1 MPRPIATAE
10 EFYAHALAIEREA
23 VARYRE
29 FEAWY
34 DEHGDHELSR
44 LCGRL
49 ADAEAQHERA
59 IAAECTAFQL
69 PALAPGEHCWLDR
82 GSPEAPARE
91 LFYRVVNPRQLL
103 EIALEAELA
112 ARGFFEWAAQEGN
125 PPDVREAAAGMAE
138 EESLHVEWVRAAL
151 ARHPAPIDWSRT
163 PPGDAQP
170 GALVGAEG

>member
-34 DEHGDHELSR
+34 AEHGDLELSH

-49 ADAEAQHERA
+49 AEAEAQHEHA
-59 IAAECTAFQL
+59 IAQGCAAFRL
-69 PALAPGEHCWLDR
+69 PTLAAGEHCWLDR

-91 LFYRVVNPRQLL
+91 LFYRVVSPRQLL
-103 EIALEAELA
+103 EIALDAELA

-125 PPDVREAAAGMAE
+125 PPDVREAAADMAQ

-151 ARHPAPIDWSRT
+151 ARHPGPIDWSST
-163 PPGDAQP
+163 PPADASP
-170 GALVGAEG
+170 GALVGAEE